1 MGLVECCNVSIMFLL
16 VYLYDCPM
24 NSEPNTQNKN
34 KNLSWDGN
42 SWIGREGLSTP
53 PPLISC
59 IHGNRMGGILL
70 GWGGFFDFGRK
81 GNFPNYHEITY
92 REKHPYKTV
101 VLKLYQHKKK

>member
-1 MGLVECCNVSIMFLL
+1 MGLVECCNVSVMFLL

-53 PPLISC
+53 TPLISC

-70 GWGGFFDFGRK
+70 GLLLLGVGFFTLEGRVISQIIMRLLIGK
-81 GNFPNYHEITY
+81 NTPI
-92 REKHPYKTV
+92 
-101 VLKLYQHKKK
+101 KLLC